1 MALVTTQ
8 DMLLKARAEGY
19 AVGAFNLNNM
29 EAAQAI
35 VQAAEEEKSPVIIQA
50 SQGAIKY
57 AGLEM
62 ITAMAKVLAEN
73 ASVPVVLHLDHGT
86 DYKQNVKC
94 LRAGFTSLMFD
105 GHELPLEE
113 NIKMTAKIVDI
124 AHSVG
129 LPVEAEIGS
138 VLTIEN
144 LLSDAEMADLR
155 AMEVPKQFEL
165 LRKMIGP
172 RVEEHIAT
180 PEEAKR
186 FVDETGVDF
195 LAAAVGSV
203 HGLWLDIWPLRVDRL
218 KEIYDAVQIPIVS
231 HGSSGVLISREH
243 AEAKGVEL
251 LPGEG
256 SLKDAIKVGYTK
268 INVATALSME
278 FNRAMLAAAAK
289 RPGEKDPRKLLG
301 PGRDAMVAKTKEYMR
316 LFESSGKAAT
326 KCESKGNSGAFGG
339 GKTAR
344 GEE

>member
-1 MALVTTQ
+1 MPLVTSNEV
-8 DMLLKARAEGY
+8 LLKARAEGY
-19 AVGAFNLNNM
+19 AIGAFNLNNM
-29 EAAQAI
+29 EMAQAI
-35 VQAAEEEKSPVIIQA
+35 VQAAEEEQSPVIVQA

-62 ITAMAKVLAEN
+62 ITAMANVLANN

-94 LRAGFTSLMFD
+94 LRAGFTSLMYD
-105 GHELPLEE
+105 GHDLPLEE
-113 NIKMTAKIVDI
+113 NIAMTAKIVDI

-144 LLSDAEMADLR
+144 LLSDAEMAEIR
-155 AMEVPKQFEL
+155 QMEVPTQFEV
-165 LRKMIGP
+165 LRKKIGP
-172 RVEEHIAT
+172 KVEAHIAR

-203 HGLWLDIWPLRVDRL
+203 HGLWLDIWPLRIDRL
-218 KEIYDAVQIPIVS
+218 KEIFDAVQIPIVS
-231 HGSSGVLISREH
+231 HGSSGVLIDRAM
-243 AEAKGVEL
+243 AEEKGVEL
-251 LPGEG
+251 AAGEG
-256 SLKDAIKVGYTK
+256 SLKDAIKIGYTK

-289 RPGEKDPRKLLG
+289 RPGEKDPRKLLT
-301 PGRDAMVAKTKEYMR
+301 PARDAVVAKTKEYIR
-316 LFESSGKAAT
+316 LFGSSGKGASAT
-326 KCESKGNSGAFGG
+326 AKADGAAFGG
-339 GKTAR
+339 GNIAR

>member
-1 MALVTTQ
+1 VPLVNSN
-8 DMLLKARAEGY
+8 DILLKARAEGY
-19 AVGAFNLNNM
+19 AIGAFNLNNM
-29 EAAQAI
+29 EMAQAI
-35 VQAAEEEKSPVIIQA
+35 VQAAEEEQSPVILQA

-57 AGLEM
+57 AGLDM
-62 ITAMAKVLAEN
+62 ITAMARVLADN
-73 ASVPVVLHLDHGT
+73 ATVPVVLHLDHGT

-105 GHELPLEE
+105 GHEFPLEQ
-113 NIKMTAKIVDI
+113 NIAMTRKIVEI
-124 AHSVG
+124 AHAVG

-144 LLSDAEMADLR
+144 LLTDAEMAELR
-155 AMEVPKQFEL
+155 ALEIPKQFEL

-172 RVEEHIAT
+172 KVDEHIAT

-203 HGLWLDIWPLRVDRL
+203 HGLWLDIWPLRIDRL
-218 KEIYDAVQIPIVS
+218 QEIYQATGVPIVS
-231 HGSSGVLISREH
+231 HGSSGVLIDKSH

-256 SLKDAIKVGYTK
+256 SLKDAIKVGGYTK

-278 FNRAMLAAAAK
+278 FNKAMLAAAAK
-289 RPGEKDPRKLLG
+289 RPGEKDPRKLLT
-301 PGRDAMVAKTKEYMR
+301 PARDAVVAKTKEYIR
-316 LFESSGKAAT
+316 LFESNGK
-326 KCESKGNSGAFGG
+326 GASPCAKTAGDMGG
-339 GKTAR
+339 GEIKR

>member
-1 MALVTTQ
+1 MPLATSKDV
-8 DMLLKARAEGY
+8 LLKARAEGY

-29 EAAQAI
+29 EMAQAI

-62 ITAMAKVLAEN
+62 ITAMAKVLADN

-113 NIKMTAKIVDI
+113 NIAMTAKIVDI
-124 AHSVG
+124 AHAVG

-144 LLSDAEMADLR
+144 LLSDVEMAEIR
-155 AMEVPKQFEL
+155 ALEVPKQFEI
-165 LRKMIGP
+165 LRKKIGP
-172 RVEEHIAT
+172 RVEEHIAR

-203 HGLWLDIWPLRVDRL
+203 HGLWLDIWPLRIDRL
-218 KEIYDAVQIPIVS
+218 KEIYDATQIPIVS
-231 HGSSGVLISREH
+231 HGSSGVLIDR
-243 AEAKGVEL
+243 ALAAAKGVEL

-256 SLKDAIKVGYTK
+256 SLKDAIKLGYTK
-268 INVATALSME
+268 INIATALSME
-278 FNRAMLAAAAK
+278 FNRVMLATADK

-301 PGRDAMVAKTKEYMR
+301 PARDAVVAKTKEYIR
-316 LFESSGKAAT
+316 LFESSGKAASAT
-326 KCESKGNSGAFGG
+326 AGKAGSAATGG
-339 GKTAR
+339 GTVAR

>member
-1 MALVTTQ
+1 VPLVTSK
-8 DMLLKARAEGY
+8 DVLLKARAEGY

-29 EAAQAI
+29 EMAQAI

-62 ITAMAKVLAEN
+62 ITAMARVLADN

-105 GHELPLEE
+105 GHDLPLEQ
-113 NIKMTAKIVDI
+113 NIAMTAKIVDI

-138 VLTIEN
+138 VLTIEG
-144 LLSDAEMADLR
+144 LLSDAEMAEIR
-155 AMEVPKQFEL
+155 AMEVPKQFEI
-165 LRKMIGP
+165 LRKKIGP
-172 RVEEHIAT
+172 TVDEHIAR

-218 KEIYDAVQIPIVS
+218 KEIYDAVQVPIVS
-231 HGSSGVLISREH
+231 HGSSGVLISREQ

-256 SLKDAIKVGYTK
+256 SLKDAIKLGYTK

-278 FNRAMLAAAAK
+278 FNKAMLEAAAK
-289 RPGEKDPRKLLG
+289 RPGEKDPRKLLD
-301 PGRDAMVAKTKEYMR
+301 PARKAVVAKTKEYIK
-316 LFESSGKAAT
+316 LFESSGKGVVAGAV
-326 KCESKGNSGAFGG
+326 GNKEALGG
-339 GKTAR
+339 GQAKR

>member
-1 MALVTTQ
+1 MPLATSREV
-8 DMLLKARAEGY
+8 LLKARAEGY

-29 EAAQAI
+29 EMAQAI
-35 VQAAEEEKSPVIIQA
+35 VQAATELNSPVIVQA

-62 ITAMAKVLAEN
+62 ITAMARVLADG
-73 ASVPVVLHLDHGT
+73 APVPVVLHLDHGT

-105 GHELPLEE
+105 GHDLPLEQ
-113 NIKMTAKIVDI
+113 NIAMTANIVDI

-144 LLSDAEMADLR
+144 LLTDAEMAEIR
-155 AMEVPKQFEL
+155 ALEIPKQFEI
-165 LRKMIGP
+165 LRKKIG
-172 RVEEHIAT
+172 RTVEEHIAK

-203 HGLWLDIWPLRVDRL
+203 HGLWLDIWPLRIDRL
-218 KEIYDAVQIPIVS
+218 KEIFEATQIPIVS
-231 HGSSGVLISREH
+231 HGSSGVLIDQSH
-243 AEAKGVEL
+243 AIEKGVEL

-278 FNRAMLAAAAK
+278 FNRAMLEAAGK

-301 PGRDAMVAKTKEYMR
+301 PARDAVVAKTKEYIR
-316 LFESSGKAAT
+316 LFESDGKGGSPAASGST
-326 KCESKGNSGAFGG
+326 GSLGG
-339 GKTAR
+339 GTVAR